1 MTNPVTATSN
11 VAATAQTAR
20 SESSASARGASFAA
34 VHAAAVSDGK
44 EKAKDAVKDATTA
57 PSTPK
62 GERTASVAG
71 RSYDEIVG
79 GPRNGMFVNDSGNA
93 RDGQAFVMVKRGGRE
108 FHIYG
113 TGRDRAVFEVGRDES
128 RDATPAPA
136 AGAPAGTT
144 GTPASTPAAS
154 SPTSG

>member
-1 MTNPVTATSN
+1 
-11 VAATAQTAR
+11 
-20 SESSASARGASFAA
+20 
-34 VHAAAVSDGK
+34 
-44 EKAKDAVKDATTA
+44 
-57 PSTPK
+57 
-62 GERTASVAG
+62 
-71 RSYDEIVG
+71 
-79 GPRNGMFVNDSGNA
+79 
-93 RDGQAFVMVKRGGRE
+93 MVKRGGRE

-154 SPTSG
+154 SPASG